1 MDMMRPNIELEIDEL
16 VLHGFGAIDRDQIG
30 LAVQQE
36 LSRLL
41 ADGGV
46 PGALGQGGEVSRLDG
61 GMFNV
66 TAGAKAEVVG
76 TQIAQSI
83 YGGFG
88 S

>member
-16 VLHGFGAIDRDQIG
+16 VLHGFGAIDRETLG
-30 LAVQQE
+30 LVVQQE
-36 LSRLL
+36 LARLL

-46 PGALGQGGEVSRLDG
+46 SGGLGQGGEVSRLDG
-61 GMFNV
+61 GTFSV
-66 TAGAKAEVVG
+66 AAGARAEVVG

-83 YGGFG
+83 YGGLG

>member
-16 VLHGFGAIDRDQIG
+16 VLHGFGAIDREAIG
-30 LAVQQE
+30 LVVQQE

-46 PGALGQGGEVSRLDG
+46 PGGLGQGGEVSRLG
-61 GMFNV
+61 STFNV
-66 TAGAKAEVVG
+66 AVGAGAEVVG

-83 YGGFG
+83 YGGLG